1 VTAAALLIGRY
12 EYSLDAKNRLGIPP
26 KFRDALKAEK
36 GDRLYLTSGLE
47 GCLYLFLPSQWAK
60 LLDND
65 LQAFALPDKEQERA
79 FKRKF
84 FSEATDVELDSA
96 GRILIPAY
104 LKEHAGLDSA
114 VLVQGAGK
122 RAEIWDA
129 KRWDSYTKAKVEPAY
144 KLVSKSLEI

>member
-1 VTAAALLIGRY
+1 MTLLIGRY
-12 EYSLDAKNRLGIPP
+12 EYSLDSKNRLAVPP
-26 KFRDALKAEK
+26 KFRDALKEEK

-47 GCLYLFLPSQWAK
+47 GCLYLFLPSQWSR

-65 LQAFALPDKEQERA
+65 LQAFSLPDKEQERA

-96 GRILIPAY
+96 GRILVPAY
-104 LKEHAGLDSA
+104 LKEHAGLKSE

-129 KRWDSYTKAKVEPAY
+129 KRWNAYTKAKVEPAY